1 MKYILLMA
9 TLVLLSGCA
18 DLKPTNGMSLAS
30 LNSMSARSGN
40 QYLVQVKKV
49 GDYEVYQ
56 SGSVVQKKQNA
67 ESGNMI
73 AKAMY
78 DPKTNV
84 YYIVKNGALV
94 KTVDSEYEL
103 DKFLND
109 GQEMRRLGFTNQ
121 ADYEY
126 GKSIGANASQVK
138 ELQKYNI
145 NNYLD
150 YQKSK
155 QDFEAN
161 KSLYN
166 NQDTPNTIVQFVI
179 DKNNAK
185 AQGKTIA
192 QVVQA
197 RQAEQARLIKQRQ
210 ENEARMQAEKAREFP
225 YEATFTC
232 GMGGN
237 HINIMACFVASGH
250 SAKTQLEIRNGQQ
263 YGMYQGWELNGI
275 GTETRNGFV
284 IPLRN
289 NFSIVAQNSDNT
301 LILNLVVRDTRT
313 GNILFTKSASQYGVI
328 SVRN

>member
-1 MKYILLMA
+1 MKNILLIA
-9 TLVLLSGCA
+9 ATITLVGCA
-18 DLKPTNGMSLAS
+18 QLQPKEGMSLAQ

-40 QYLVQVKKV
+40 NYLVLVKKV
-49 GDYEVYQ
+49 GDYEIYQ
-56 SGSVVQKKQNA
+56 SGSIASSKQLIA
-67 ESGNMI
+67 QGNLI
-73 AKAMY
+73 SKAMF
-78 DPKTNV
+78 DPKKDV

-94 KTVDSEYEL
+94 KTADSEYEL
-103 DKFLND
+103 DKFVNNS
-109 GQEMRRLGFTNQ
+109 QEMQRLGFTSQ

-138 ELQKYNI
+138 QLQKYNI

-150 YQKSK
+150 YQKAK
-155 QDFEAN
+155 EDFGSN

-166 NQDTPNTIVQFVI
+166 NQETPNVIVQFVI

-185 AQGKTIA
+185 AQGKSIA

-210 ENEARMQAEKAREFP
+210 DDEARRQAEKAREFP
-225 YEATFTC
+225 YEAIFTC

-237 HINIMACFVASGH
+237 HINIMACFVASGY

-263 YGMYQGWELNGI
+263 YGMYQGWELNGV

-289 NFSIVAQNSDNT
+289 NFSIVAQNSDDT
-301 LILNLVVRDTRT
+301 LILNLVVRNTET
-313 GNILFTKSASQYGVI
+313 GNILFTKSASKYGVI